1 MCRKTIYFRVLFY
14 GILFPLKQNLMD
26 FVFLGAVL
34 LILILGIAFILY
46 AVNKKLQTL
55 EHNRDDERVIRLEQN
70 IENLAKSI
78 TDQRQLLFNQLNSTT
93 KHISERL
100 QDNSKMI
107 QASQKNVGE
116 RLDNASK
123 AYSAVTAK
131 LSQLEEANKRIY
143 DVGKDISSLQE
154 ILKSPKL
161 RGNLGELFLGDL
173 LAQILPKN
181 NFTMQYAFKN
191 KEIVDAIIQLRDG
204 VIIPIDSKFPLENF
218 KKMVES
224 QEVAEKKLHRKT
236 FVKDV
241 KNSIN
246 EIATKYILPDEGT
259 LDFAL
264 MYIPAENVYYELI
277 IRDENGEGIMNYALE
292 KRVIPVSP
300 NSFYSYLQTILLGLK
315 GMQIESSAKEILKQL
330 GRLRGD
336 FDKFS
341 DQYRILGGHITH
353 ASKTFTEGEK
363 RLGKFSDKLES
374 ASMVNQK
381 LLD

>member
-1 MCRKTIYFRVLFY
+1 MCRKIIYFRFLFC
-14 GILFPLKQNLMD
+14 GILGQPKTNHMD
-26 FVFLGAVL
+26 LLFFGATL
-34 LILILGIAFILY
+34 LIIILGIAFILY

-70 IENLAKSI
+70 IDNLAKSI
-78 TDQRQLLFNQLNSTT
+78 SDQRQLFYNQLNSTT

-107 QASQKNVGE
+107 QNSQKHFGD

-123 AYSAVTAK
+123 AYSVVTAK

-143 DVGKDISSLQE
+143 DVGKDIASLQE

-181 NFTMQYAFKN
+181 NYTMQYSFKN
-191 KEIVDAIIQLRDG
+191 KEIVDAVIQLRDG

-218 KKMVES
+218 SKMINT
-224 QEVAEKKLHRKT
+224 QEPAEQKVHRKT
-236 FVKDV
+236 FIKDV
-241 KNSIN
+241 KNRIN

-277 IRDENGEGIMNYALE
+277 IKDENGEGIMNYALD

-315 GMQIESSAKEILKQL
+315 GMQIESSAKEILKEL

-341 DQYRILGGHITH
+341 EQYRILGGHITH
-353 ASKTFTEGEK
+353 ASKSFTEGEK

-374 ASMVNQK
+374 ASSVEQK